1 MTNVKAYTDK
11 QLLDKVKSLS
21 SFNHIPNDYWL
32 LAIRSDED
40 AFNEFD
46 DKIYLFKGE
55 EFILVTSCTTNPGG
69 PALLGGFKKYNKN
82 GAAIIKSNEWYYD
95 TFKYGLHNGKMPAL
109 RQVKSMLYYRDK
121 DLDKKAEEEGTIES
135 AIYNTN
141 IHFNSYSVFDKVK
154 LSIKQYI
161 GEWSYGCIVL
171 NEQEK
176 YKKIIELTKPQIRTS
191 FVLLKEF

>member
-1 MTNVKAYTDK
+1 MNNVKVYTDK

-21 SFNHIPNDYWL
+21 SFNHIPNDYWIL
-32 LAIRSDED
+32 GVRSEED

-121 DLDKKAEEEGTIES
+121 DLDKKAEEEGIIES